1 MFDIKEFQE
10 YLKTKYNINSLEV
23 YENILKDCLN
33 KELKLNDMEYQDIID
48 KYGVKIHYDSLRKSQ
63 QTPFGAVAVTQY
75 LENKYK
81 SEKSNSVDNSE
92 AIDAKLSEIRKE
104 RIKLQTAN
112 VERLRLDRNE
122 ARHQYYYEQVG
133 SMVTSLPL
141 PEFEAIPL
149 DASDDIEYLTAITDV
164 HYGASFKSENNE
176 YSPKIAQERFEY
188 LACRLIDFVQTKKIK
203 KLHIAILGDVLQG
216 LLRVNDLKIN
226 ESSVV
231 KATVEIS
238 RIIAMFLRE
247 LSKYTHVEYYH
258 VPTANHT
265 QMRVLNTT
273 ANQLADEDL
282 EYVISNYIKDLSN
295 GNERINIHLADEN
308 KQYVE
313 IPIFDYDIVAMHGHQ
328 IKNVETAI
336 KDLSL
341 IRKSFIDYMILG
353 HFHTGKE
360 LPSYEGVC
368 HDAEVLVCPSFIG
381 SDPYSDSIMK
391 GSKAAVK
398 IYGFSDI
405 YGHTETHKIILN

>member
-81 SEKSNSVDNSE
+81 NTEKQSVADE
-92 AIDAKLSEIRKE
+92 LDEKLSAIRKE

-112 VERLRLDRNE
+112 VERTRLDRNE
-122 ARHQYYYEQVG
+122 ARQQYYYEQVG
-133 SMVTSLPL
+133 SVTTSLPL
-141 PEFEAIPL
+141 PEFKTIPL
-149 DASDDIEYLTAITDV
+149 DESDSIEYLVAITDI
-164 HYGASFKSENNE
+164 HYGAYFKSENNE

-188 LACRLIDFVQTKKIK
+188 LTCRLIDFIQEKKIT
-203 KLHIAILGDVLQG
+203 KLHIATLGDILQG
-216 LLRVNDLKIN
+216 ILRVNDLKIN

-247 LSKYTHVEYYH
+247 ISKYTNVEYYH
-258 VPTANHT
+258 VPSANHT
-265 QMRVLNTT
+265 QLRLLNTK
-273 ANQLADEDL
+273 ANQLAEEDL
-282 EYVISNYIKDLSN
+282 EYVISNYIKDLSK
-295 GNERINIHLADEN
+295 GNERINVHLSDEN
-308 KQYVE
+308 KPYIE
-313 IPIFDYDIVAMHGHQ
+313 IPIFDYDIIAMHGHQ
-328 IKNVETAI
+328 IRNIESAI

-341 IRKSFIDYMILG
+341 IRKSLVDYLILG
-353 HFHTGKE
+353 HYHSGKE
-360 LPSYEGVC
+360 IPSYEGVC
-368 HDAEVLVCPSFIG
+368 HDAEILICPSFVG
-381 SDPYSDSIMK
+381 SDPYSDSLMK
-391 GSKAAVK
+391 GTKAAVK